1 MELKGIYPI
10 VPTPFDGDGKV
21 DLESIERLVQF
32 LMDRKVHGVTV
43 LGALGE
49 GQKLNGEERGGL
61 IRHYRKLLPSDY
73 GLVVGV
79 RASATDLAKS
89 MAAQARDLG
98 ADGLLLGPHNVQK
111 DQALLGYY
119 LQVDETVDI
128 PLVIHDYPAVTGI
141 TMSIELIAKMYEQGK
156 NLKYLKL
163 EDPPTGAKMQAL
175 AKLTGPDLKVFG
187 ALGGLYALEELEL
200 GAVGIMT
207 GFVFAGLLVEL
218 YDLVQSGKMDKAAE
232 LFYDFVPLNRWEFQ
246 PGIGVSL
253 RKEIFKRLGIFET
266 AVVRHPGA
274 QASEECVRQMWRMVE
289 HLRAKGYQL

>member
-10 VPTPFDGDGKV
+10 VPTPFASDGKV
-21 DLESIERLVQF
+21 NLGSIERLVQF
-32 LMDRKVHGVTV
+32 LMERKVHGVTV

-49 GQKLNGEERGGL
+49 GQKLNDEERASL
-61 IRHYRKLLPSDY
+61 IRHYRKLLPSDF

-79 RASATDLAKS
+79 RSPATDLAKS
-89 MAAQARDLG
+89 MAVQARDLG

-111 DQALLGYY
+111 DAALLGYY
-119 LQVDETVDI
+119 LQVNETVDLPI
-128 PLVIHDYPAVTGI
+128 VIHDYPAVTGI
-141 TMSIELIAKMYEQGK
+141 TLSVELIAKMFEQGK
-156 NLKYLKL
+156 NLNYLKV

-175 AKLTGPDLKVFG
+175 AKLAGPDLKVFG
-187 ALGGLYALEELEL
+187 ALGGMYALEELEL

-218 YDLVQSGKMDKAAE
+218 YDLVQAGKMDKAAD

-246 PGIGVSL
+246 PGIGISL
-253 RKEIFKRLGIFET
+253 RKEIFKRLGIFKT

-274 QASEECVRQMWRMVE
+274 QADEKCLQQMWRMIE

>member
-1 MELKGIYPI
+1 LEV
-10 VPTPFDGDGKV
+10 VPW
-21 DLESIERLVQF
+21 
-32 LMDRKVHGVTV
+32 
-43 LGALGE
+43 
-49 GQKLNGEERGGL
+49 
-61 IRHYRKLLPSDY
+61 
-73 GLVVGV
+73 
-79 RASATDLAKS
+79 
-89 MAAQARDLG
+89 
-98 ADGLLLGPHNVQK
+98 
-111 DQALLGYY
+111 YY

-128 PLVIHDYPAVTGI
+128 PLMIHDFPAVTGI
-141 TMSIELIAKMYEQGK
+141 TMSIDLIAKMYDQGK
-156 NLKYLKL
+156 NLNYLKL

-187 ALGGLYALEELEL
+187 ALGGMYALEELEL

-246 PGIGVSL
+246 PGIGISL
-253 RKEIFKRLGIFET
+253 RKEIFKRLGIFKT

-274 QASEECVRQMWRMVE
+274 QAGEECVHQMWRMIE

>member
-10 VPTPFDGDGKV
+10 VPTPFESDGKV
-21 DLESIERLVQF
+21 DLDSIDRLVQF
-32 LMDRKVHGVTV
+32 LSERKVHGVAI

-49 GQKLNGEERGGL
+49 GQKLTGDERGTV
-61 IRHYRKLLPSDY
+61 IRHYRKLIPAGM

-79 RASATDLAKS
+79 RAPATDPAKL
-89 MAAQARDLG
+89 MAMQARDLG
-98 ADGLLLGPHNVQK
+98 ADALLLGPHNVQK
-111 DQALLGYY
+111 DAALLGYY
-119 LQVDETVDI
+119 LQVDETVGI

-141 TMSIELIAKMYEQGK
+141 TMSIELIAKMYEQGN
-156 NLKYLKL
+156 NLNYLKL

-175 AKLTGPDLKVFG
+175 AKLTGPGLKVFG
-187 ALGGLYALEELEL
+187 ALGGMYALEELEL

-207 GFVFAGLLVEL
+207 GFVFAGLLVKL
-218 YDLVQSGKMDKAAE
+218 YDMVQAGEMDKAAA

-253 RKEIFKRLGIFET
+253 RKEIFKRMGIFNT

-274 QASEECVRQMWRMVE
+274 VAGEECVSQMLRMID

>member
-10 VPTPFDGDGKV
+10 VPTPFASDGKI
-21 DLESIERLVQF
+21 DLGSIERLVQF
-32 LMDRKVHGVTV
+32 LMDRKVHGVAV

-49 GQKLNGEERGGL
+49 GQKLNDEERGSV
-61 IRHYRKLLPSDY
+61 IRHYRKLLPSDC

-79 RASATDLAKS
+79 RAPATDLAKS

-98 ADGLLLGPHNVQK
+98 ADALLLGPHNVQK
-111 DQALLGYY
+111 DPALLGYY
-119 LQVDETVDI
+119 LQVDESVDI
-128 PLVIHDYPAVTGI
+128 PLVIHDFPAVTGI
-141 TMSIELIAKMYEQGK
+141 TMSVDLIAKMYEQGK
-156 NLKYLKL
+156 NLNYLKV

-175 AKLTGPDLKVFG
+175 AKLAGPDLKVFG
-187 ALGGLYALEELEL
+187 ALGGMYALEELEL

-218 YDLVQSGKMDKAAE
+218 YGLVQSGKMDEAAE

-246 PGIGVSL
+246 PGIGISL
-253 RKEIFKRLGIFET
+253 RKEIFKRLGIFKT

-274 QASEECVRQMWRMVE
+274 PAGEECVRQMWRMVE
-289 HLRAKGYQL
+289 HLRVKGYQL

>member
-10 VPTPFDGDGKV
+10 VPTPFESDGKV
-21 DLESIERLVQF
+21 DLGSIERLVQF
-32 LMDRKVHGVTV
+32 LMDRKVHGVAV

-49 GQKLNGEERGGL
+49 GQKLNGEERASV
-61 IRHYRKLLPSDY
+61 IRHYRKLLPSDC

-79 RASATDLAKS
+79 RAPATDLAKS

-119 LQVDETVDI
+119 LQVDETIDI

-156 NLKYLKL
+156 NLNYLKL

-187 ALGGLYALEELEL
+187 ALGGMYALEELEL

-246 PGIGVSL
+246 PGIGISL
-253 RKEIFKRLGIFET
+253 RKEIFKRLGIFKT
-266 AVVRHPGA
+266 AAVRHPGA
-274 QASEECVRQMWRMVE
+274 QADEECVRQMWRMIE

>member
-1 MELKGIYPI
+1 
-10 VPTPFDGDGKV
+10 V
-21 DLESIERLVQF
+21 DLESIERLIQF
-32 LMDRKVHGVTV
+32 LTDRKVHGVAV

-49 GQKLNGEERGGL
+49 GQKLTGEERSSV
-61 IRHYRKLLPSDY
+61 IRQYRKLLPSGM

-79 RASATDLAKS
+79 RAPATDPAKS

-98 ADGLLLGPHNVQK
+98 ADALLLGPHNVQK
-111 DQALLGYY
+111 DPALLGYY
-119 LQVDETVDI
+119 LQVDEIVDI

-141 TMSIELIAKMYEQGK
+141 TMSIDLIAKMFEQGT
-156 NLKYLKL
+156 NLNYLKL

-175 AKLTGPDLKVFG
+175 AELAGPDLKVFG
-187 ALGGLYALEELEL
+187 ALGGMYALEELEL

-218 YDLVQSGKMDKAAE
+218 YDRVQAGEMGKAAS

-246 PGIGVSL
+246 PGIGISL
-253 RKEIFKRLGIFET
+253 RKEIFKGLGIFKT
-266 AVVRHPGA
+266 ALVRHPGA
-274 QASEECVRQMWRMVE
+274 AADEVCINQMWRMIE

>member
-10 VPTPFDGDGKV
+10 VPTPFDSDGKV
-21 DLESIERLVQF
+21 DLGSIERLVQY
-32 LMDRKVHGVTV
+32 LMDRKVHGVAV

-49 GQKLNGEERGGL
+49 GQKLNGEERSSV

-79 RASATDLAKS
+79 RAPATDLAKS

-98 ADGLLLGPHNVQK
+98 ADALLLGPHNVQK

-156 NLKYLKL
+156 NLNYLKL

-175 AKLTGPDLKVFG
+175 AKLAGPDLKVFG
-187 ALGGLYALEELEL
+187 ALGGMYALEELEL

-246 PGIGVSL
+246 PGIGISF
-253 RKEIFKRLGIFET
+253 RKEIFKRLGVFKT

-274 QASEECVRQMWRMVE
+274 EAGEECVRQMWRMIE

>member
-10 VPTPFDGDGKV
+10 VPTPFDSDGKV
-21 DLESIERLVQF
+21 DLGSIERLVQY
-32 LMDRKVHGVTV
+32 LMDRKVHGVAV

-49 GQKLNGEERGGL
+49 GQKLNGEERSSV
-61 IRHYRKLLPSDY
+61 IRHYRKLLPSDC

-79 RASATDLAKS
+79 RAPATELAKS
-89 MAAQARDLG
+89 MATQARDLG
-98 ADGLLLGPHNVQK
+98 ADALLLGPHNVQK

-156 NLKYLKL
+156 NLNYLKL

-175 AKLTGPDLKVFG
+175 AKLAGPDLKVFG
-187 ALGGLYALEELEL
+187 ALGGMYALEELEL

-246 PGIGVSL
+246 PGIGISL
-253 RKEIFKRLGIFET
+253 RKEIFKRLGIFKT

-274 QASEECVRQMWRMVE
+274 QAGEECVRQMWRMIE